1 MILKQ
6 KKKTDTLILQREVYC
21 LLHPRKEIV
30 EIGSKCEKK
39 LKNMTKKDFLR
50 KGCFKKLHLQLTISF
65 FPENVTF
72 FNDMNCGHK
81 NNIVSIIVKCFLN
94 L

>member
-1 MILKQ
+1 
-6 KKKTDTLILQREVYC
+6 
-21 LLHPRKEIV
+21 
-30 EIGSKCEKK
+30 
-39 LKNMTKKDFLR
+39 MTKKDFLR

-81 NNIVSIIVKCFLN
+81 YNVVSSIVKCYLN
-94 L
+94 LRFHYFSKRANQTHSLRKKLMKIVHNKGQ